1 MRVRPRLWIVPVLTV
16 LVAVAAALPAFS
28 RAGSGAAPRAGAAAS
43 AKAGEAARP
52 VARDVVL
59 AVHGGAGTALHRETT
74 DPRKEKAYRDGLAD
88 ALKAGRRVLRD
99 GGDSVAAVEAAVRSL
114 EDNELFNAGRG
125 AVFTEDAGH
134 ELDASI
140 MRGSDLAAGAVAGV
154 RSVRNPVSAARL
166 VMEKTKHVMLAGEGA
181 DDFAARNGLPT
192 VTQDYYW
199 TQRRWDELAKAKHPA
214 KPKTTK
220 EGKSGGAAEEEITG
234 TVGAVAVDRG
244 RDLAAATS
252 TGGMTDKMVGRVG
265 DSPVVGAG
273 TYAKNGTV
281 AASATGHGEVFIRGA
296 ATATISHLIEF
307 GGRDV
312 ASAAYEVVVGRLP
325 ELGGTGG
332 VIALDREGTFAAPH
346 SSEGM
351 LYGYLTEDGDIV
363 TRVFPEESPSGGSAA
378 AASSVPPGSAGTIP
392 SGD

>member
-28 RAGSGAAPRAGAAAS
+28 RPGSGAAHRAVAAAP
-43 AKAGEAARP
+43 AKAGDDARRP

-59 AVHGGAGTALHRETT
+59 AVHGGAGTALRRETT

-88 ALKAGRRVLRD
+88 ALKAGRRVLRG
-99 GGDSVAAVEAAVRSL
+99 GGDSVAAVEAAVRVL

-192 VTQDYYW
+192 VTQEYYW
-199 TQRRWDELAKAKHPA
+199 TQRRWDELVKAKESTKA
-214 KPKTTK
+214 PKGGQTTK
-220 EGKSGGAAEEEITG
+220 GGKGTGAAEEEITG

-244 RDLAAATS
+244 GDLAAATS
-252 TGGMTDKMVGRVG
+252 TGGMTNKMAGRVG

-296 ATATISHLIEF
+296 ATAALSHLIEF

-325 ELGGTGG
+325 RLGGTGG
-332 VIALDREGTFAAPH
+332 VIALDHEGTFAAPH

-351 LYGYLTEDGDIV
+351 VYGYLTADGDIV
-363 TRVFPEESPSGGSAA
+363 TRLFPDEL
-378 AASSVPPGSAGTIP
+378 SSDG
-392 SGD
+392 

>member
-28 RAGSGAAPRAGAAAS
+28 RAGSGETHRTGAVTPTKAADAR
-43 AKAGEAARP
+43 RP

-59 AVHGGAGTALHRETT
+59 AVHGGAGTALRRETT

-99 GGDSVAAVEAAVRSL
+99 GGDSVAAVEAAVRVL

-199 TQRRWDELAKAKHPA
+199 TQRRWDELMKAKAPA
-214 KPKTTK
+214 KDPRAGKATK
-220 EGKSGGAAEEEITG
+220 GGKGTGAAAEEITG
-234 TVGAVAVDRG
+234 TVGAVAVDRD

-252 TGGMTDKMVGRVG
+252 TGGMTNKMAGRVG

-325 ELGGTGG
+325 RLGGTGG
-332 VIALDREGTFAAPH
+332 VIALDHEGTLAAPH

-351 LYGYLTEDGDIV
+351 VYGYLTEDGDIV
-363 TRVFPEESPSGGSAA
+363 TRLFPDES
-378 AASSVPPGSAGTIP
+378 SSDG
-392 SGD
+392 

>member
-1 MRVRPRLWIVPVLTV
+1 MRVRPRLWIVTVLTV

-28 RAGSGAAPRAGAAAS
+28 RPGSGAAHRAGAAAP
-43 AKAGEAARP
+43 AKAGDARRP

-59 AVHGGAGTALHRETT
+59 AVHGGAGTALRRETT
-74 DPRKEKAYRDGLAD
+74 DPRKEKAYREGLAD
-88 ALKAGRRVLRD
+88 ALKAGRRVLRG
-99 GGDSVAAVEAAVRSL
+99 GGDSVAAVEAAVRVL

-199 TQRRWDELAKAKHPA
+199 TQRRWDELVKAKESTKTPKAGQTA
-214 KPKTTK
+214 KGAKGT
-220 EGKSGGAAEEEITG
+220 GAAEEEITG

-244 RDLAAATS
+244 GDLAAATS
-252 TGGMTDKMVGRVG
+252 TGGMTNKMAGRVG

-296 ATATISHLIEF
+296 ATAALSHLIEF

-325 ELGGTGG
+325 RLGGTGG
-332 VIALDREGTFAAPH
+332 VIALDHEGTFAAPH

-351 LYGYLTEDGDIV
+351 VYGYLTADGDIV
-363 TRVFPEESPSGGSAA
+363 TRLFPDES
-378 AASSVPPGSAGTIP
+378 SSDG
-392 SGD
+392 

>member
-28 RAGSGAAPRAGAAAS
+28 RPG
-43 AKAGEAARP
+43 AGEDHRVGAVAPTKAADAGRP

-59 AVHGGAGTALHRETT
+59 AVHGGAGTALRRETT

-99 GGDSVAAVEAAVRSL
+99 GGDSVAAVEAAVRVL

-199 TQRRWDELAKAKHPA
+199 TQRRWDELVKAKNFL
-214 KPKTTK
+214 KGPKAEKATK
-220 EGKSGGAAEEEITG
+220 GGKGTGAVREEITG
-234 TVGAVAVDRG
+234 TVGAVAVDRD

-252 TGGMTDKMVGRVG
+252 TGGMTNKMAGRVG

-325 ELGGTGG
+325 RLGGTGG
-332 VIALDREGTFAAPH
+332 VIALGHEGTLAAPH

-351 LYGYLTEDGDIV
+351 VYGYLTEDGDIV
-363 TRVFPEESPSGGSAA
+363 TRLFPDES
-378 AASSVPPGSAGTIP
+378 SSDG
-392 SGD
+392 